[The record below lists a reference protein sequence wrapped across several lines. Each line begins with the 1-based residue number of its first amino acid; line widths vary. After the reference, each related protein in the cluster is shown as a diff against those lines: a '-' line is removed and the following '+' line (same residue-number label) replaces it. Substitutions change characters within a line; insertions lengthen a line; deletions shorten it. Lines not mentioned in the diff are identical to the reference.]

1 VIADLIRYCRPLNIR
16 KQTLEPPALPSD
28 AYPIEIDPPDI
39 SPYRAGNT
47 GVDYVTRF
55 DSGVAGPHV
64 LVTALV
70 HGNELCGA
78 AALDFLLRANV
89 RPKRGILTLAFCNVE
104 AFGHFDPV
112 RPTASRFIDE
122 DFNRVWSAEVLDGP
136 RRSAELARARVLRPV
151 IAAADFLLDIHSM
164 QHATLPLMLCGPL
177 EKGRA
182 FARAVGYPETIVSD
196 AGHAAGK
203 RMRDYGG
210 FGDADSPK
218 NALLIE
224 CGQHWEKASAAVATE
239 TLLRFL
245 AHFRMLDEGFLAK
258 HLPKPPPPQKLIEV
272 TDAITIRSE
281 RFRFTVDYKGL
292 EVIPTGG
299 TEIARDG
306 DDSVRTPYDECVLI
320 MPSRRL
326 TKGQTAVRLGRY
338 VR

>member
-1 VIADLIRYCRPLNIR
+1 
-16 KQTLEPPALPSD
+16 
-28 AYPIEIDPPDI
+28 
-39 SPYRAGNT
+39 
-47 GVDYVTRF
+47 
-55 DSGVAGPHV
+55 V